1 MTLLTKGMGVVKK
14 IMAKSS
20 AGRKDQVLNEIKK
33 SRINKRN
40 KMSKGKWKRKIL
52 NVKHPDGRIKK
63 MKDESQIMDPDTYSA
78 VSSAPDKEVKAWLK
92 HKGFK
97 E

>member
-1 MTLLTKGMGVVKK
+1 MTLLTKGMGAVKK
-14 IMAKSS
+14 IMAKTS
-20 AGRKDQVLNEIKK
+20 AGRKDQVLDTIRK
-33 SRINKRN
+33 SRNRRLPKKLKNK
-40 KMSKGKWKRKIL
+40 KVKIEGEEY
-52 NVKHPDGRIKK
+52 KSDQH
-63 MKDESQIMDPDTYSA
+63 IMDVETYSA